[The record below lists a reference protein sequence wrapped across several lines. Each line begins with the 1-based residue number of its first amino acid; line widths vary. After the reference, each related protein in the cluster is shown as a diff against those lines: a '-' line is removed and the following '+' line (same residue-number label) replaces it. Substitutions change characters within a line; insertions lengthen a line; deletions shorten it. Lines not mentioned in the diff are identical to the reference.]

1 MRLIVAAQVGTLS
14 TPISQ
19 PHSIVALPIWLNSI
33 CKNKELSPKSEEN
46 TKGFS
51 EQGNHTYKV
60 E

>member
-33 CKNKELSPKSEEN
+33 CKNKEISYKSEEN
-46 TKGFS
+46 TKGFL
-51 EQGNHTYKV
+51 E
-60 E
+60 

>member
-19 PHSIVALPIWLNSI
+19 PHSIVVLPIWLNSI
-33 CKNKELSPKSEEN
+33 CKNKEISYESEEN
-46 TKGFS
+46 TKGFL
-51 EQGNHTYKV
+51 EWRNHSFK

>member
-33 CKNKELSPKSEEN
+33 CKNKEISLKSEEN
-46 TKGFS
+46 TNGFK
-51 EQGNHTYKV
+51 E
-60 E
+60 